1 MKRGKINRDT
11 KYINEQKWV
20 MKLRKRIKILYRF
33 IGTNMNQQNRS
44 HCHHYL
50 EFRERLS
57 LLEGGLLLLL
67 LLLLVFIKFEHVV
80 VGDGLLKLIKFER
93 VGVCF

>member
-50 EFRERLS
+50 EFREK
-57 LLEGGLLLLL
+57 
-67 LLLLVFIKFEHVV
+67 VKFVRRRTATTTTTTTAGIH
-80 VGDGLLKLIKFER
+80 
-93 VGVCF
+93 